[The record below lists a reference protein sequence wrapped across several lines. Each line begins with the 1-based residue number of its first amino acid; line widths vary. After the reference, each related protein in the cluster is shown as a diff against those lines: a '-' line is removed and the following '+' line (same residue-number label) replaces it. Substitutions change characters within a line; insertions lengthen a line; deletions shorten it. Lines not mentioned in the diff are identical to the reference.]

1 MRPLRRRRAVGQAA
15 SRRRHRST
23 GRLIMLTQP
32 RNPAVRLGGADSSEK
47 YPLPEQR
54 AAHRAGGHELNMRV
68 DHAQPHPSTLSEY
81 IAVVR
86 RRKWVVLQAVLLVPV
101 AAVVLS
107 LQQHKV
113 FESSAQVL
121 LSRQNLST
129 NLTGTP
135 DPSLFVQADRVTQ
148 TQADLARVEPIARK
162 VVEKVHA
169 NGLTA
174 AGLLRSSSVTE
185 LPNADLLVFT
195 VRNAD
200 PALSRRLA
208 SAYAQQYTIYRRRLD
223 TGSLQRAR
231 AHVKARI
238 AQLAREG
245 QTGSALYNT
254 LSSRNDLLAT
264 METLG
269 TSSAHVVQQPMGSAQ
284 VQPKPARNAF
294 IGVALGLILGLA
306 LAFLIEALDSR
317 ARAADEI
324 SERLG
329 GLPLLARLP
338 TPARKLRSAG
348 QLAMIDAPDAPEAE
362 SFRILRTQLD
372 LARLEHPARTI
383 MVSSAVAQEGKSTT
397 AANLAMALARA
408 GRRVVLVDLDLY
420 QPMLGEFFSLSGP
433 GVTDVVLGT
442 ADLSDALVP
451 IQIPS
456 QLDGYLDGLHP
467 NGNGAARLLDGSL
480 EVLPAGQIPPDPG
493 DFMNTQ
499 ALRDV
504 LRRLEERADTVL
516 IDTSPLLQAGDA
528 MALSTKVDGLLVV
541 VRLNV
546 LRHRMLAELARV
558 LERTPATKL
567 GFVLTDVPVEPRYG
581 YAYRRSYQP
590 GDRAPA
596 KDITR

>member
-1 MRPLRRRRAVGQAA
+1 
-15 SRRRHRST
+15 
-23 GRLIMLTQP
+23 
-32 RNPAVRLGGADSSEK
+32 
-47 YPLPEQR
+47 
-54 AAHRAGGHELNMRV
+54 
-68 DHAQPHPSTLSEY
+68 
-81 IAVVR
+81 
-86 RRKWVVLQAVLLVPV
+86 
-101 AAVVLS
+101 
-107 LQQHKV
+107 
-113 FESSAQVL
+113 
-121 LSRQNLST
+121 
-129 NLTGTP
+129 
-135 DPSLFVQADRVTQ
+135 
-148 TQADLARVEPIARK
+148 
-162 VVEKVHA
+162 
-169 NGLTA
+169 
-174 AGLLRSSSVTE
+174 
-185 LPNADLLVFT
+185 
-195 VRNAD
+195 
-200 PALSRRLA
+200 
-208 SAYAQQYTIYRRRLD
+208 
-223 TGSLQRAR
+223 
-231 AHVKARI
+231 
-238 AQLAREG
+238 
-245 QTGSALYNT
+245 
-254 LSSRNDLLAT
+254 
-264 METLG
+264 LG
-269 TSSAHVVQQPMGSAQ
+269 TSSAHVVQQPLGSAQ

-317 ARAADEI
+317 ARDADEI

-567 GFVLTDVPVEPRYG
+567 GFVLTDVPVEPGYG
-581 YAYRRSYQP
+581 YAYRRGYQP
-590 GDRAPA
+590 RDKPLG
-596 KDITR
+596 KQTTR